1 MDSDGGQVMETVKQE
16 QIGAILVNRQQ
27 LVLGD
32 SNSSR
37 PFYDEL
43 VEVLNFLRSGTSDFR
58 RYLEQVNISN
68 LFTEGSN
75 R

>member
-1 MDSDGGQVMETVKQE
+1 METVKQE